1 MPMKLSLSLLA
12 VLGGFCWADDL
23 DFGVAKLQWHS
34 YGTHDSERGATDL
47 QLDQWRLQSPLHQP
61 FALSDE
67 WYLLTGARYEQIQL
81 EGPNALGTPFEEDL
95 HLIEL
100 PLVMLYQPQGSDWSF
115 HARVSPGLSSDLDS
129 ITTDDFFVDA
139 RLGGNYRWNEKLR
152 LNFGVAYTRAVGE
165 PQIFPYAGFEYQF
178 NDFLRVQWRGFTVEA
193 RYRVMPSWVLR
204 LTGEVVGGY
213 WNIDT
218 PESDYLA
225 LQSYRIGLTLE
236 REIADDLWLVAGAG
250 ITMANELRWQ
260 DQSGNTLRNDEF
272 DGGSYFTLGL
282 RLRDW

>member
-12 VLGGFCWADDL
+12 VLGVSCWADDL

-47 QLDQWRLQSPLHQP
+47 QFDQWRLQSPLHQP
-61 FALSDE
+61 MALTKD
-67 WYLLTGARYEQIQL
+67 WYLLSGARYEQIHL
-81 EGPNALGTPFEEDL
+81 DGPSATGAAFEEDL
-95 HLIEL
+95 HLLEL
-100 PLVMLYQPQGSDWSF
+100 PMVLLYRPEGSDWSYN
-115 HARVSPGLSSDLDS
+115 ARISPGLSSDLDS
-129 ITTDDFFVDA
+129 ITTDDMFVDA
-139 RLGGNYRWNEKLR
+139 RLGGNYRWNEKME

-165 PQIFPYAGFEYQF
+165 PQIFPYLGFVYQA
-178 NDFLRVQWRGFTVEA
+178 NDQLRLQWRGFTVEA

-204 LTGEVVGGY
+204 FTGEVVGGY

-225 LQSYRIGLTLE
+225 LQSYRMGLTLE
-236 REIADDLWLVAGAG
+236 RELAEDLWLVAGAG

-260 DQSGNTLRNDEF
+260 DNSHNTIRSDKF

>member
-1 MPMKLSLSLLA
+1 
-12 VLGGFCWADDL
+12 VLGVSCGADDL

-47 QLDQWRLQSPLHQP
+47 QFDQWRLQSPLHQP
-61 FALSDE
+61 LSLTKD
-67 WYLLTGARYEQIQL
+67 WYLLSGARYEQIHL
-81 EGPNALGTPFEEDL
+81 DGPSATGAAFEEDL
-95 HLIEL
+95 HLLEL
-100 PLVMLYQPQGSDWSF
+100 PMVLLYRPEGSDWSYN
-115 HARVSPGLSSDLDS
+115 ARISPGLSSDLDS
-129 ITTDDFFVDA
+129 ITTDDMFVDA
-139 RLGGNYRWNEKLR
+139 RLGGNYRWNEKME

-165 PQIFPYAGFEYQF
+165 PQIFPYLGFVYQA
-178 NDFLRVQWRGFTVEA
+178 NDQLRLQWRGFTVEA

-204 LTGEVVGGY
+204 FTGEVVGGY

-225 LQSYRIGLTLE
+225 LQSYRMGLTLE
-236 REIADDLWLVAGAG
+236 RELAEDLWLVAGAG

-260 DQSGNTLRNDEF
+260 DNANDTIRRDEF

>member
-1 MPMKLSLSLLA
+1 MKLSLSFLA
-12 VLGGFCWADDL
+12 VLGVSCWADDL

-47 QLDQWRLQSPLHQP
+47 QFDQWRLQSPLHQP
-61 FALSDE
+61 LSLTKD
-67 WYLLTGARYEQIQL
+67 WYLLSGARYEQIHL
-81 EGPNALGTPFEEDL
+81 DGPSATGAAFEEDL
-95 HLIEL
+95 HLLEL
-100 PLVMLYQPQGSDWSF
+100 PMVLLYRPEGSDWSYN
-115 HARVSPGLSSDLDS
+115 ARISPGLSSDLDS
-129 ITTDDFFVDA
+129 ITTDDMFVDA
-139 RLGGNYRWNEKLR
+139 RLGGNYRWNEKME

-165 PQIFPYAGFEYQF
+165 PQIFPYLGFVYQV
-178 NDFLRVQWRGFTVEA
+178 NDQLRLQWRGFTLEA

-204 LTGEVVGGY
+204 FTGEVVGGY

-225 LQSYRIGLTLE
+225 LQSYRMGLTLE
-236 REIADDLWLVAGAG
+236 RELAEDLWLVAGAG

-260 DQSGNTLRNDEF
+260 DNANDTIRRDEF

>member
-1 MPMKLSLSLLA
+1 MPMKLSLSFLA
-12 VLGGFCWADDL
+12 VLGVSCWADDL

-47 QLDQWRLQSPLHQP
+47 QFDQWRLQSPLHQP
-61 FALSDE
+61 LSLTKD
-67 WYLLTGARYEQIQL
+67 WYLLSGARYEQIHL
-81 EGPNALGTPFEEDL
+81 DGPSATGAAFEEDL
-95 HLIEL
+95 HLLEL
-100 PLVMLYQPQGSDWSF
+100 PMVLLYRPEGSDWSYN
-115 HARVSPGLSSDLDS
+115 ARISPGLSSDLDS
-129 ITTDDFFVDA
+129 ITTDDMFVDA
-139 RLGGNYRWNEKLR
+139 RLGGNYRWNEKTE

-165 PQIFPYAGFEYQF
+165 PQIFPYLGFVYQA
-178 NDFLRVQWRGFTVEA
+178 NDQLRLQWRGFTVEA

-204 LTGEVVGGY
+204 FTGEVVGGY

-225 LQSYRIGLTLE
+225 LQSYRMGLTLE
-236 REIADDLWLVAGAG
+236 RELAEDLWLVAGAG

-260 DQSGNTLRNDEF
+260 DNANDTIRRDEF